1 MDIFSFIKSKF
12 SNKAGK
18 KYAKSPD
25 YFWPIFTQTGSMQYD
40 SVVIQQAIN
49 CIVREMKKLK
59 PRHLRMGKEGLYPVQ
74 DRLQA
79 VLDRPNPLMTT
90 TDFIEKIVWNLF
102 FNYNSFVLPEWDE
115 SNRLVNLWPIQPVNV
130 DFLEDGKGEYWVKF
144 QFANSL
150 EGTVRYRDVI
160 HLRYNYSVNQ
170 WMGGNMMG
178 QPDLEVLD
186 KTLELNSTM
195 LEGVGKALK
204 SSFAING
211 VVKYNTMI
219 DEQKAEESIKRL
231 TDALNRNESGLMG
244 LDLRGEFIPFKR
256 DIKLVDPDT
265 LKFLDEKILRH
276 FGVPV
281 CILNGDYTVEQYE
294 AFYQKTLEPLV
305 EEMNQAFTKCIFSDR
320 ESSFGNR
327 IQFMP
332 RDLVFM
338 TNGQKVEILRLFV
351 DSGAMFV
358 NEARVIAGLSP
369 NEQYD
374 GVKFMSL
381 NYTQQGSNAVD
392 KNGNTKENQDK
403 QDDGSGD
410 AKGE

>member
-12 SNKAGK
+12 KNKSGK

-25 YFWPIFTQTGSMQYD
+25 YFWPFFTQTGSMQYD

-74 DRLQA
+74 DRIQA
-79 VLDRPNPLMTT
+79 VLDRPNQLMTT

-115 SNRLVNLWPIQPVNV
+115 NNRLVNLWPIQPVNV
-130 DFLEDGKGEYWVKF
+130 DFLEDANGEYWVKF
-144 QFANSL
+144 LFANDL

-178 QPDLEVLD
+178 QPDLDVLD

-219 DEQKAEESIKRL
+219 DEQKAEESIQRL
-231 TDALNRNESGLMG
+231 TEALNRNESGLMG

-320 ESSFGNR
+320 QSSFGNCIR
-327 IQFMP
+327 FMP

-369 NEQYD
+369 NEEYD

-381 NYTQQGSNAVD
+381 NYTQQGTNAVD
-392 KNGNTKENQDK
+392 KNGNTKENNP
-403 QDDGSGD
+403 SGD
-410 AKGE
+410 PDKE

>member
-12 SNKAGK
+12 SNKSGK

-25 YFWPIFTQTGSMQYD
+25 YFWPIFTQTGSAQYD

-59 PRHLRMGKEGLYPVQ
+59 PRHLRMGEEGLYPVN
-74 DRLQA
+74 DRIQS
-79 VLDRPNPLMTT
+79 VLDRPNQLMTS

-102 FNYNSFVLPEWDE
+102 FNYNSFVLPEWD
-115 SNRLVNLWPIQPVNV
+115 SDNRLVNLWPIQPVNV
-130 DFLEDGKGEYWVKF
+130 DFLEDAEGEYWVKF
-144 QFANSL
+144 LFPNNL

-178 QPDLEVLD
+178 QPDLSVLD

-195 LEGVGKALK
+195 LDGVGKALK

-211 VVKYNTMI
+211 VIKYNTMI
-219 DEQKAEESIKRL
+219 DEKKAEESIQRL
-231 TDALNRNESGLMG
+231 TEALNRNESGLMG

-276 FGVPV
+276 YGVPV
-281 CILNGDYTVEQYE
+281 SILNGDYTVEQYE
-294 AFYQKTLEPLV
+294 AFYQKTLEPIV

-320 ESSFGNR
+320 QSSFGNR

-338 TNGQKVEILRLFV
+338 TNEQKVEILRLFG
-351 DSGAMFV
+351 DAGIMFA
-358 NEARVIAGLSP
+358 NEARVIAGLTP
-369 NEQYD
+369 NEKFN

-381 NYTQQGSNAVD
+381 NYTQSGNNSID
-392 KNGNTKENQDK
+392 KEGNTTENDTE
-403 QDDGSGD
+403 GSSTSEG
-410 AKGE
+410 

>member
-12 SNKAGK
+12 SNKSGN

-25 YFWPIFTQTGSMQYD
+25 YFWPIFTQTGSAQYD

-59 PRHLRMGKEGLYPVQ
+59 PRHLRMGEEGLYPVN
-74 DRLQA
+74 DRIQS
-79 VLDRPNPLMTT
+79 VLDRPNQLMTS

-102 FNYNSFVLPEWDE
+102 FNYNSFVLPEWD
-115 SNRLVNLWPIQPVNV
+115 SDNRLVNLWPIQPVNV
-130 DFLEDGKGEYWVKF
+130 DFLEDAEGEYWVKF
-144 QFANSL
+144 LFPNDL

-178 QPDLEVLD
+178 QPDLSVLD

-195 LEGVGKALK
+195 LDGVGKALK

-211 VVKYNTMI
+211 VIKYNTMI
-219 DEQKAEESIKRL
+219 DEKKAEESIQRL
-231 TDALNRNESGLMG
+231 TEALNRNESGLMG

-276 FGVPV
+276 YGVPV

-294 AFYQKTLEPLV
+294 AFYQKTLEPIV

-320 ESSFGNR
+320 QSSFGNR

-338 TNGQKVEILRLFV
+338 TNEQKVEILRLFG
-351 DSGAMFV
+351 DAGIMFA
-358 NEARVIAGLSP
+358 NEARVIAGLTP
-369 NEQYD
+369 NEKFN

-381 NYTQQGSNAVD
+381 NYTQSGNNSID
-392 KNGNTKENQDK
+392 KEGNTTENNTE
-403 QDDGSGD
+403 GSSTSEG
-410 AKGE
+410 

>member
-12 SNKAGK
+12 KNKSGK

-25 YFWPIFTQTGSMQYD
+25 YFWPFFTQTGSMQYD

-74 DRLQA
+74 DRIQA
-79 VLDRPNPLMTT
+79 VLERPNQLMTT
-90 TDFIEKIVWNLF
+90 TDFIEKMIWNLF

-115 SNRLVNLWPIQPVNV
+115 NNRLVALWPIQPVNV
-130 DFLEDGKGEYWVKF
+130 DFLEDANGEYWVKF
-144 QFANSL
+144 LFANDL

-178 QPDLEVLD
+178 QPDLDVLD

-219 DEQKAEESIKRL
+219 DEQKAEESIRRL

-320 ESSFGNR
+320 QSSFGNCIR
-327 IQFMP
+327 FMP

-369 NEQYD
+369 NEEYD

-381 NYTQQGSNAVD
+381 NYTQQGANAVD
-392 KNGNTKENQDK
+392 KNGNTKENNPSGGDPDK
-403 QDDGSGD
+403 
-410 AKGE
+410 E

>member
-12 SNKAGK
+12 KNKSGK
-18 KYAKSPD
+18 KHAKSPD
-25 YFWPIFTQTGSMQYD
+25 YFWPFFTQTGSMQYD

-74 DRLQA
+74 DRIQA
-79 VLDRPNPLMTT
+79 VLDRPNQLMTT

-115 SNRLVNLWPIQPVNV
+115 DNRLVNLWPIQPVNV
-130 DFLEDGKGEYWVKF
+130 DFLEDPSGEYWVKF
-144 QFANSL
+144 QFANDL

-178 QPDLEVLD
+178 QPDLDVLD

-219 DEQKAEESIKRL
+219 DEQKAEESIRRL

-305 EEMNQAFTKCIFSDR
+305 EELNQAFTKCIFSDR
-320 ESSFGNR
+320 QSSFGNR

-369 NEQYD
+369 NEEYD

-381 NYTQQGSNAVD
+381 NYTQQGANAVD
-392 KNGNTKENQDK
+392 KNGNTKENNP
-403 QDDGSGD
+403 SGD
-410 AKGE
+410 PDKE

>member
-12 SNKAGK
+12 SNKSGK

-25 YFWPIFTQTGSMQYD
+25 YFWPIFTQTGSAQYD

-59 PRHLRMGKEGLYPVQ
+59 PRHLRMGEEGLYPVN
-74 DRLQA
+74 DRIQS
-79 VLDRPNPLMTT
+79 VLDRPNQLMTS

-102 FNYNSFVLPEWDE
+102 FNYNSFVLPEWD
-115 SNRLVNLWPIQPVNV
+115 SDNRLVNLWPIQPVNV
-130 DFLEDGKGEYWVKF
+130 DFLEDAEGEYWVKF
-144 QFANSL
+144 LFPNDL

-178 QPDLEVLD
+178 QPDLSVLD

-195 LEGVGKALK
+195 LDGVGKALK

-211 VVKYNTMI
+211 VIKYNTMI
-219 DEQKAEESIKRL
+219 DEKKAEESIQKL
-231 TDALNRNESGLMG
+231 TEALNRNESGLMG

-276 FGVPV
+276 YGVPV

-294 AFYQKTLEPLV
+294 AFYQKTLEPIV

-320 ESSFGNR
+320 QSSFGNR

-338 TNGQKVEILRLFV
+338 TNEQKVEILRLFG
-351 DSGAMFV
+351 DAGIMFA
-358 NEARVIAGLSP
+358 NEARVIAGLTP
-369 NEQYD
+369 NEKFN

-381 NYTQQGSNAVD
+381 NYTQSGNNSID
-392 KNGNTKENQDK
+392 KEGNTTENNTE
-403 QDDGSGD
+403 GSSTSEG
-410 AKGE
+410 

>member
-12 SNKAGK
+12 SNKSGK

-25 YFWPIFTQTGSMQYD
+25 YFWPIFTQTGSAQYD

-59 PRHLRMGKEGLYPVQ
+59 PRHLRMGEEGLYPVN
-74 DRLQA
+74 DRIQS
-79 VLDRPNPLMTT
+79 VLDRPNQLMTS

-102 FNYNSFVLPEWDE
+102 FNYNSFVLPEWD
-115 SNRLVNLWPIQPVNV
+115 SDNRLVNLWPIQPVNV
-130 DFLEDGKGEYWVKF
+130 DFLEDAEGEYWVKF
-144 QFANSL
+144 LFPNDL

-178 QPDLEVLD
+178 QPDLSVLD

-195 LEGVGKALK
+195 LDGVGKALK

-211 VVKYNTMI
+211 VIKYNTMI
-219 DEQKAEESIKRL
+219 DEKKAEESIQRL
-231 TDALNRNESGLMG
+231 TEALNRNESGLMG

-276 FGVPV
+276 YGVPV

-294 AFYQKTLEPLV
+294 AFYQKTLEPIV

-320 ESSFGNR
+320 QSSFGNR

-338 TNGQKVEILRLFV
+338 TNEQKVEILRLFG
-351 DSGAMFV
+351 DAGIMFA
-358 NEARVIAGLSP
+358 NEARVIAGLTP
-369 NEQYD
+369 NEKFN

-381 NYTQQGSNAVD
+381 NYTQSGNNSID
-392 KNGNTKENQDK
+392 KEGNTTENNTE
-403 QDDGSGD
+403 GSSTSEG
-410 AKGE
+410 